1 VCCTVF
7 AHVFGFFGA
16 LKKGTFFACTQKKS
30 AEVRGSASSDC
41 RNASR
46 FLVFL
51 AHPSLSPDRDFFGP
65 HPKKVPL
72 NKTFRGWSK
81 KCIFLSVIRTEVG
94 ILGLG
99 RNSGASG
106 DFQLT
111 RSAPSLQDAVLTTL
125 SSIRRSRRFFPER
138 MLTLVGADR
147 FSRRDGRQTTRSP
160 EANGSGVSASR
171 FAGAGCFTKRPRPEV
186 RNRPAH

>member
-1 VCCTVF
+1 LR
-7 AHVFGFFGA
+7 APKKSPQRSEDQRAA
-16 LKKGTFFACTQKKS
+16 LAVTPVASWFSSHTHPCPPTATFLGPTQKKS
-30 AEVRGSASSDC
+30 PSTKSSED
-41 RNASR
+41 
-46 FLVFL
+46 
-51 AHPSLSPDRDFFGP
+51 GQ
-65 HPKKVPL
+65 
-72 NKTFRGWSK
+72 K
-81 KCIFLSVIRTEVG
+81 KCIFLRVIRTQLG
-94 ILGLG
+94 ILWLG
-99 RNSGASG
+99 RNSGTSG

-171 FAGAGCFTKRPRPEV
+171 FARAGCFTKRPRPEV